1 MQGHA
6 YVCIIPVNN
15 TYLMNIAIQISFV
28 LIIVAQFL
36 AILRLIIGPGLINR
50 VIALDLL
57 AFLTIS
63 FVGVYTI
70 STGEVLF
77 LDIAIVLALVAFL
90 STIAFARYII
100 RSIHLSKLLKNR
112 N

>member
-1 MQGHA
+1 MWLSFMDA
-6 YVCIIPVNN
+6 PFFTKLAVD
-15 TYLMNIAIQISFV
+15 ISFILIV
-28 LIIVAQFL
+28 LAQFL
-36 AILRLIIGPGLINR
+36 AVVRLIIGPGLINR

-63 FVGVYTI
+63 FVGVYTL

-90 STIAFARYII
+90 STIAFARYTI
-100 RSIHLSKLLKNR
+100 RSIHLSKLLKKR